1 MNTVKVSAEHDY
13 EVLIGCDWSSVLV
26 EKIHNRTRVA
36 VIVSAQYFTGS
47 ICSARALI
55 AIFMLLLKFQME
67 KMEKVLVY

>member
-36 VIVSAQYFTGS
+36 VIVSAQYS
-47 ICSARALI
+47 PDL
-55 AIFMLLLKFQME
+55 
-67 KMEKVLVY
+67 